1 MGPCLRKLLPSA
13 ENEEDKLLTSSEYE
27 DDYRTTGAFV
37 EPISEASRISASTS
51 ALVITHSY
59 FKFSAISIGESKNN
73 STLSQYYTGDDDFS
87 YRMKTRFQYDFKLFP
102 WPSP

>member
-1 MGPCLRKLLPSA
+1 MGPCLRKLLTSA
-13 ENEEDKLLTSSEYE
+13 ENEEDKLLSSSEYE
-27 DDYRTTGAFV
+27 ENYRTTGSFV
-37 EPISEASRISASTS
+37 VPISEASRNPASTS

-59 FKFSAISIGESKNN
+59 FKLSAISIGENKNN

-87 YRMKTRFQYDFKLFP
+87 HRMKTRFQYDFKLFT

>member
-1 MGPCLRKLLPSA
+1 MGPCLRKLLTSA

-27 DDYRTTGAFV
+27 EDYRTTGAFV
-37 EPISEASRISASTS
+37 EPISEASRNSVSTS

-59 FKFSAISIGESKNN
+59 FKFSAITIGENKNN

-87 YRMKTRFQYDFKLFP
+87 HPMKTGFQYDFKLFP